1 MSQLRN
7 ILGLREEIEIYN
19 VGPGQGADIII
30 FRFIFIDLSSLVPAH
45 CAQISQ
51 RGLMLQQIL
60 QGFDLTRVFRLP
72 SGLFTS
78 QEDSLT
84 DWLILIKLFVV
95 DKLICPLHTF
105 HIANIDCYIV
115 KTCTYK
121 LSQWSA
127 WIILIIDLTPYCL
140 LVNSGTLT
148 LIHHLWKLPLPDPPD
163 WLCSKCLI
171 AVRGRPDRLTDLY
184 SFSFFFL
191 TRPFLFW
198 VEQKFQHRQNQILLL
213 FKPKQ

>member
-1 MSQLRN
+1 
-7 ILGLREEIEIYN
+7 
-19 VGPGQGADIII
+19 
-30 FRFIFIDLSSLVPAH
+30 
-45 CAQISQ
+45 
-51 RGLMLQQIL
+51 MLQQIL

-121 LSQWSA
+121 LSHWSA
-127 WIILIIDLTPYCL
+127 WIIFIIDLTPYCL

-171 AVRGRPDRLTDLY
+171 AVRGRPERLTDLY

-191 TRPFLFW
+191 ARPSVLSRTKISAPTKPDSSSVQTKTVKKWGFALIYHPNLYFTN
-198 VEQKFQHRQNQILLL
+198 VFSISQKQKGSSFCQIQISVSARAS
-213 FKPKQ
+213 PY